1 MDERDIISIVWHQE
15 DDQVDLIYA
24 QGEPDRLVGSRTVV
38 AELAENLG
46 LVVVATPPG
55 TIRWAPRPPTP

>member
-1 MDERDIISIVWHQE
+1 MDEREITSVVWYQE

-24 QGEPDRLVGSRTVV
+24 EGEPDRLVGTRTVV

-55 TIRWAPRPPTP
+55 TIRWGQPSQTP